1 MLIVLC
7 LVAGF
12 TALAGM
18 STVALALVPAM
29 GLGLAGIATAA
40 GFGVVSLGAGLGAA
54 MIALAR
60 ERTAVG

>member
-1 MLIVLC
+1 LLIVLC

-40 GFGVVSLGAGLGAA
+40 GFGVVSLGTGLGAA
-54 MIALAR
+54 LIALSR
-60 ERTAVG
+60 ERAAAG